1 MISYFDPPWTFYSLV
16 PSFWTF
22 FWPYDDHLVVSN
34 WNQKKTFYKKLKD
47 MKVFGVKKILG
58 DEKIRERK
66 REKNDTVY

>member
-1 MISYFDPPWTFYSLV
+1 
-16 PSFWTF
+16 
-22 FWPYDDHLVVSN
+22 
-34 WNQKKTFYKKLKD
+34 